1 MWCEDIFLF
10 SFHIHNFEPCK
21 KKMNPVWL
29 CYGISPEIIRVVIVL
44 LLPFLSPH
52 PALFTFDVSESFVWL
67 HLWPNFLILPFL
79 TFHFPRSKGPCC
91 INVTAFSEFRGKS
104 QQHKP
109 CHGTE
114 RVCAAAFAFSHPP
127 PSKSPRVPTLC
138 SSVSTFSPLW
148 LPGLA
153 SFFMMPSTVPLAL
166 GPCTRYVVLGKT
178 HLLSEPQFPYLFP
191 SSQQRQQQML
201 CSVPE
206 RVTVMCTIDFSLAS
220 CRKMEQRMSSSRG
233 KWQKIRKVMGHELPR
248 CTYLGAQKVSLLQ

>member
-1 MWCEDIFLF
+1 MWCEYIFLF
-10 SFHIHNFEPCK
+10 SFHSHNFEPCK

-29 CYGISPEIIRVVIVL
+29 CYSISPEIIRVVIVL
-44 LLPFLSPH
+44 VLPFSPHTLPFLPLMSQNPLFGSTCDPIFLFFLFLHSISPD
-52 PALFTFDVSESFVWL
+52 PMALAA
-67 HLWPNFLILPFL
+67 LIWQLFQSL
-79 TFHFPRSKGPCC
+79 GK
-91 INVTAFSEFRGKS
+91 KS

-114 RVCAAAFAFSHPP
+114 RVCAAAFTFSHPP

-166 GPCTRYVVLGKT
+166 GPCTRRVVLGKT

-191 SSQQRQQQML
+191 SSQQRQQQIL

-220 CRKMEQRMSSSRG
+220 CRKMEQRMSISQG
-233 KWQKIRKVMGHELPR
+233 KWQKISKVMEH
-248 CTYLGAQKVSLLQ
+248 